1 MEIRTLKAAQ
11 LKPADYNPRRD
22 LQPEDAEYQKLRR
35 SIEEFGYVEP
45 IIWNERTG
53 RVVGGHQRLK
63 VLLEKGAEE
72 IEAVVVDLDEKN
84 EKILNALLNKVKGRW
99 DIGKLADL
107 LQELDEAGAMDL
119 TGFEDWEL
127 QSLLMQ
133 YDHIKDLMEEDFSG
147 YDDGKERSTFTMTF
161 SLPAGARETVEE
173 YMKTKENAKAELA
186 TAIIN
191 KVKGGAVMQIERKR
205 ISDLNR
211 ATYNPRIDLIPG
223 DPEYENLRR
232 SITTYGLL
240 IPVIWNK
247 RTNNVVGGH
256 QRLTVLENE
265 GETEVDVSVVDLDP
279 MQERQLNVALNKIE
293 GGWDEEKLGAL
304 LAELGDDA
312 TLTGFNQQEIDSLT
326 NDIDS
331 LIDGDTVDEELR
343 AIEELFNVSLTFD
356 KADQEE
362 LKAFV
367 KDYGKEALVEVII
380 QKAKGEI

>member
-1 MEIRTLKAAQ
+1 
-11 LKPADYNPRRD
+11 
-22 LQPEDAEYQKLRR
+22 
-35 SIEEFGYVEP
+35 
-45 IIWNERTG
+45 
-53 RVVGGHQRLK
+53 
-63 VLLEKGAEE
+63 
-72 IEAVVVDLDEKN
+72 
-84 EKILNALLNKVKGRW
+84 
-99 DIGKLADL
+99 
-107 LQELDEAGAMDL
+107 
-119 TGFEDWEL
+119 
-127 QSLLMQ
+127 
-133 YDHIKDLMEEDFSG
+133 
-147 YDDGKERSTFTMTF
+147 
-161 SLPAGARETVEE
+161 
-173 YMKTKENAKAELA
+173 
-186 TAIIN
+186 
-191 KVKGGAVMQIERKR
+191 MQIERKR

-304 LAELGDDA
+304 LEELGDDA

-331 LIDGDTVDEELR
+331 LIDESTVDEELQ

-356 KADQEE
+356 KADQDE
-362 LKAFV
+362 LNAYV
-367 KDYGKEALVEVII
+367 KDYGKEALVETII

>member
-1 MEIRTLKAAQ
+1 
-11 LKPADYNPRRD
+11 
-22 LQPEDAEYQKLRR
+22 
-35 SIEEFGYVEP
+35 
-45 IIWNERTG
+45 
-53 RVVGGHQRLK
+53 
-63 VLLEKGAEE
+63 
-72 IEAVVVDLDEKN
+72 
-84 EKILNALLNKVKGRW
+84 
-99 DIGKLADL
+99 
-107 LQELDEAGAMDL
+107 
-119 TGFEDWEL
+119 
-127 QSLLMQ
+127 
-133 YDHIKDLMEEDFSG
+133 
-147 YDDGKERSTFTMTF
+147 
-161 SLPAGARETVEE
+161 
-173 YMKTKENAKAELA
+173 
-186 TAIIN
+186 
-191 KVKGGAVMQIERKR
+191 MQIERKR

-232 SITTYGLL
+232 SINTYGML

-247 RTNNVVGGH
+247 QTNNVVGGH

-304 LAELGDDA
+304 LAELGEDA

-331 LIDGDTVDEELR
+331 LIDGETVDEELR

>member
-1 MEIRTLKAAQ
+1 
-11 LKPADYNPRRD
+11 
-22 LQPEDAEYQKLRR
+22 
-35 SIEEFGYVEP
+35 
-45 IIWNERTG
+45 
-53 RVVGGHQRLK
+53 
-63 VLLEKGAEE
+63 
-72 IEAVVVDLDEKN
+72 
-84 EKILNALLNKVKGRW
+84 
-99 DIGKLADL
+99 
-107 LQELDEAGAMDL
+107 
-119 TGFEDWEL
+119 
-127 QSLLMQ
+127 
-133 YDHIKDLMEEDFSG
+133 
-147 YDDGKERSTFTMTF
+147 
-161 SLPAGARETVEE
+161 
-173 YMKTKENAKAELA
+173 
-186 TAIIN
+186 
-191 KVKGGAVMQIERKR
+191 MQIERKR

-265 GETEVDVSVVDLDP
+265 GETEADVSVVDLDP

>member
-1 MEIRTLKAAQ
+1 
-11 LKPADYNPRRD
+11 
-22 LQPEDAEYQKLRR
+22 
-35 SIEEFGYVEP
+35 
-45 IIWNERTG
+45 
-53 RVVGGHQRLK
+53 
-63 VLLEKGAEE
+63 
-72 IEAVVVDLDEKN
+72 
-84 EKILNALLNKVKGRW
+84 
-99 DIGKLADL
+99 
-107 LQELDEAGAMDL
+107 
-119 TGFEDWEL
+119 
-127 QSLLMQ
+127 
-133 YDHIKDLMEEDFSG
+133 
-147 YDDGKERSTFTMTF
+147 
-161 SLPAGARETVEE
+161 
-173 YMKTKENAKAELA
+173 
-186 TAIIN
+186 
-191 KVKGGAVMQIERKR
+191 MQIERKR

-232 SITTYGLL
+232 SINTYGML

-247 RTNNVVGGH
+247 QTNNVVGGH

-326 NDIDS
+326 NDIDG

-362 LKAFV
+362 LKAYV
-367 KDYGKEALVEVII
+367 KDYGKEALVETII

>member
-1 MEIRTLKAAQ
+1 
-11 LKPADYNPRRD
+11 
-22 LQPEDAEYQKLRR
+22 
-35 SIEEFGYVEP
+35 
-45 IIWNERTG
+45 
-53 RVVGGHQRLK
+53 
-63 VLLEKGAEE
+63 
-72 IEAVVVDLDEKN
+72 
-84 EKILNALLNKVKGRW
+84 
-99 DIGKLADL
+99 
-107 LQELDEAGAMDL
+107 
-119 TGFEDWEL
+119 
-127 QSLLMQ
+127 
-133 YDHIKDLMEEDFSG
+133 
-147 YDDGKERSTFTMTF
+147 
-161 SLPAGARETVEE
+161 
-173 YMKTKENAKAELA
+173 
-186 TAIIN
+186 
-191 KVKGGAVMQIERKR
+191 MQIERKR

-247 RTNNVVGGH
+247 QTNNVVGGH

-304 LAELGDDA
+304 LAELGEDA

-367 KDYGKEALVEVII
+367 KNYGKEALVEGII
-380 QKAKGEI
+380 RKAKGEI